1 MFRLQQLE
9 DENKKLRNELE
20 AQIQTSIT
28 LLVDNDAVLMKI
40 VQNQQEAIKDL
51 QKRVNK
57 LESLNSKKSSEG
69 TYRKR

>member
-57 LESLNSKKSSEG
+57 LESLNSKKSSE
-69 TYRKR
+69 